1 MFYHYSNSINT
12 STSINPSISTLSTF
26 TINNSELL
34 DNFKTAFQ
42 LDTEWRDAIAKF
54 NPSFTFQD
62 NLVFH
67 DKQLFIPQS
76 LWSQIL
82 YSCHDAV
89 LASHPGWA
97 STYDLVKCDYSWPGL
112 WRYIRSYV
120 SFCQQCMKIKNIT
133 HKPYGLLQPLDIPD
147 KPWRSIAMDFI
158 IILPPSDVDFKIQMI
173 TKVGK
178 EGCVLSG
185 SIKWMLNTN
194 SARVG

>member
-67 DKQLFIPQS
+67 DKQLFIP
-76 LWSQIL
+76 
-82 YSCHDAV
+82 
-89 LASHPGWA
+89 
-97 STYDLVKCDYSWPGL
+97 
-112 WRYIRSYV
+112 
-120 SFCQQCMKIKNIT
+120 
-133 HKPYGLLQPLDIPD
+133 
-147 KPWRSIAMDFI
+147 
-158 IILPPSDVDFKIQMI
+158 
-173 TKVGK
+173 
-178 EGCVLSG
+178 
-185 SIKWMLNTN
+185 
-194 SARVG
+194 